1 MGKSGPKDP
10 ARGCPAGV
18 PASLKAQ
25 SKTSEHKEYG
35 SEVSKVTK
43 MTLLGLALWSLLLC
57 PGLTFWDSQIS
68 RNCNNGSYEIS
79 VLMMNNS
86 AFPESLDNLKEAV
99 NEGVEIVRQRLLN
112 AGKNMVT
119 ESTSSLLPPL
129 GSKGCLAKTFHSL
142 PDHPLSCKGL
152 SDNPFLVQGSG
163 SSERRI

>member
-10 ARGCPAGV
+10 ARGYPAGV

-152 SDNPFLVQGSG
+152 FDNPFLFQGSG
-163 SSERRI
+163 SSERKI